1 MKLLSGHIGGLL
13 TFTGRENREPFWL
26 WILITYVA
34 RLILGTIASIPVFL
48 WLGRRI
54 GNAMSSGHTAA
65 LKDQQAMFRD
75 MAPMMSW
82 MAVIGLVLGIAYIA
96 VVAAAVV
103 RRLHDGDRSG
113 WWIVPVALLEIAS
126 MVSSMAMVA
135 HRKLIPVAGK
145 PFAVT
150 AQAFGPIQFVSLL
163 ALVALVVVL
172 VLPGTDGPNRFGPD
186 PLGR

>member
-26 WILITYVA
+26 WILITYVG
-34 RLILGTIASIPVFL
+34 RMILSTIASIPVFL

-54 GNAMSSGHTAA
+54 GNAMTTGHAAA
-65 LKDQQAMFRD
+65 LNDQQAMFRD
-75 MAPMMSW
+75 MAPMMTW
-82 MAVIGLVLGIAYIA
+82 MAVAGLVLGIAYMM

-113 WWIVPVALLEIAS
+113 WWVAPVGLLEIAS
-126 MVSSMAMVA
+126 LISSVAMAA
-135 HRKLIPVAGK
+135 HRKLVPVAGK
-145 PFAVT
+145 PFAMT